1 MLKQAK
7 LLLLFVLLVLL
18 AFNSTAFGFSNR
30 VKWSFKAE
38 SGFVGGVSA
47 NENYVFAG
55 DANGNFYALNA
66 GTGREIW
73 INNDSSPIVGTPA
86 IVNNNVIIA
95 RNDGTLTCLN
105 ASNGA
110 VIWKHDSPHDA
121 SGSDSIPD
129 GVAVGDGKIFVS
141 KGDGKIYAIN
151 ASNGS
156 VLWTYKSNLELRSA
170 PAYGENLVF
179 LGEYDGVFSILEPKN
194 GKRIGGGGAGGAIN
208 TLTIKNGNAYASSW
222 DGSVQSFKIKGIIPS
237 WNVKVG
243 DPISTAP
250 EVSEGKVLVGTER
263 GFIAALDEKS
273 GNILWNAQTN
283 AGSISA
289 KPIVFDN
296 LVLVSCSRG
305 LLVLDAGTGR
315 ERTLLFPDEGGSE
328 SRPAV
333 FKGTFYVGFSSGNLY
348 ALN

>member
-1 MLKQAK
+1 MLKHSK
-7 LLLLFVLLVLL
+7 FLLFALLVLL
-18 AFNSTAFGFSNR
+18 ALSSTAFAFSNH

-38 SGFVGGVSA
+38 SELVGGVAA
-47 NENYVFAG
+47 NENFVFVG

-73 INNDSSPIVGTPA
+73 INNDLSPIVGFPA

-95 RNDGTLTCLN
+95 RNDGTLTCLD
-105 ASNGA
+105 ASNGS
-110 VIWKHDSPHDA
+110 VIWKHSSPHDA

-129 GVAVGDGKIFVS
+129 GVAVGDGKVFIS
-141 KGDGKIYAIN
+141 KGDGKIYAFN
-151 ASNGS
+151 ASNGN
-156 VLWTYKSNLELRSA
+156 VIWTYKSNLELRSA
-170 PAYGENLVF
+170 PSYGENLVF
-179 LGEYDGVFSILEPKN
+179 LGEYDGVFSILEPKS

-222 DGSVQSFKIKGIIPS
+222 DGSVQSFKIKDIIPV

-243 DPISTAP
+243 DPISTPP
-250 EVSEGKVLVGTER
+250 EVSEGKILVGTER

-273 GNILWNAQTN
+273 GNILWNTQTN
-283 AGSISA
+283 AGSISS

-296 LVLVSCSRG
+296 LVFVSCSRG

-315 ERTLLFPDEGGSE
+315 ERTLLFSEEGGAE
-328 SRPAV
+328 LRPAF
-333 FKGTFYVGFSSGNLY
+333 FKSTLYVGSSGGNLY